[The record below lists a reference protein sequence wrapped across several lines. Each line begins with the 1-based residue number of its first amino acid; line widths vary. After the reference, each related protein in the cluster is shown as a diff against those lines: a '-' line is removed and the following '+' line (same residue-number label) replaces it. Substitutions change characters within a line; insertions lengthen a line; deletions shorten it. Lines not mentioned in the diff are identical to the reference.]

1 MAGWF
6 EGGEVFGDVRDQFL
20 AAFRKKI
27 AAEPPS
33 GIKPED
39 TAFVQWTG
47 ALVLE
52 LDIRD
57 LGTQCRLHIGYFLN
71 AARPHLQ
78 CEWSFSDYI
87 LDGGPWKNPSPE
99 ASGHVDDDVTAAFD
113 WLSRELARPL
123 LEARWGRAVTWRFE
137 EPSEVIGRSG
147 FSLRRLFRRPPDST
161 IRLR

>member
-1 MAGWF
+1 MAVWF
-6 EGGEVFGDVRDQFL
+6 EGDKAFGDARDQFL

-52 LDIRD
+52 VDMRD
-57 LGTQCRLHIGYFLN
+57 VGMQCRIHIGYFVHG
-71 AARPHLQ
+71 ATPHLQ

-87 LDGGPWKNPSPE
+87 LDGGPWKNPTPA
-99 ASGHVDDDVTAAFD
+99 ASGRVEDDVAAAFD

-123 LEARWGRAVTWRFE
+123 LEERWGRAVTWRFE
-137 EPSEVIGRSG
+137 EPSEVVGRTG
-147 FSLRRLFRRPPDST
+147 FSLRRIRHRPPDST
-161 IRLR
+161 IHLR